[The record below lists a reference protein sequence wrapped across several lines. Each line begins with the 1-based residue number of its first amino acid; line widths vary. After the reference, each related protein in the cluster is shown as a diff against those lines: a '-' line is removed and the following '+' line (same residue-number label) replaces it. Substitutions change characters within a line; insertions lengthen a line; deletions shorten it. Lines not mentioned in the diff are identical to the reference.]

1 MSGSDDN
8 PANVPTQRVVLEA
21 SRSVAHKS
29 LPPMPTDL
37 QPDADGHMPVT
48 LVLFYQYVEPPWTAQ
63 EHKAALKFAT
73 ALAKEHDVCGRG
85 RCATEGLNCS
95 LTGPAAGVRAFCM
108 GLRKWNPL
116 FEETDFKLTDGV
128 PYAHRFKAFT
138 LRKTD
143 ELVAYGLAH
152 EKAPTLKHS
161 RAEHLEAVDYHK
173 MMEQKN
179 TVIIDV
185 RNAYESAIGHFQPP
199 PGGAEL
205 IDPKMRNS
213 HEFPKWL
220 NAPETRAKLEGKKV
234 MMYCTGGIRC
244 ERATALLDQ
253 LEHAG
258 NLKTDGVVMVRGGIE
273 RYLKTYPEGGYWRG
287 KNYLFDRRLE
297 QVAELAKPV
306 EAESWC
312 CVCGVPWDTYRG
324 QYKCGGKLPPP
335 VGTCGVPVLVC
346 NDCIAAGRPEAQ
358 PKLLCPLCTEGY
370 LAPQALPSLGGGL
383 SATDAAGRDAA
394 GRDADAPRKRR
405 KGADA
410 PPSCRLFVGSLPLA
424 TDAAA
429 VRRALGF
436 GMPARVELVHWL
448 QDRETRLFY
457 GSAFV
462 RMASV
467 EHASEAVAAAATAQ
481 GIALKGR
488 KLRVSFSPPKEDQQ
502 WPPEGYVETERP
514 PLS

>member
-1 MSGSDDN
+1 MSGTVEN
-8 PANVPTQRVVLEA
+8 PAGVPSQRVVTEA
-21 SRSVAHKS
+21 SRSVAHKA

-37 QPDADGHMPVT
+37 RPDADGHLPVT

-73 ALAKEHDVCGRG
+73 TLAKQHDVCGRG
-85 RCATEGLNCS
+85 RCASEGLNCS
-95 LTGPAAGVRAFCM
+95 LTGPPASVRAFCN
-108 GLRKWNPL
+108 GLREWNPL

-152 EKAPTLKHS
+152 EKAPTIKNS
-161 RAEHLEAVDYHK
+161 RAEHLEAIDYHK

-185 RNAYESAIGHFQPP
+185 RNAYESAIGHFAPP

-258 NLKTDGVVMVRGGIE
+258 DLKTDGVVMVRGGIE

-297 QVAELAKPV
+297 QVAELAKPAQ
-306 EAESWC
+306 AESWC
-312 CVCGVPWDTYRG
+312 SVCGVAWDTYRG

-335 VGTCGVPVLVC
+335 VGMCGVPVLVC
-346 NDCIAAGRPEAQ
+346 NDCIAAGRPETQ

-383 SATDAAGRDAA
+383 QADRPHVPS

-410 PPSCRLFVGSLPLA
+410 PPCCRLFVGSLPLA

-436 GMPARVELVHWL
+436 GMPARVELIHWL
-448 QDRETRLFY
+448 QDRETKLFY

-462 RMASV
+462 RMDSV
-467 EHASEAVAAAATAQ
+467 EHATEAVAAAATAQ
-481 GIALKGR
+481 GVALKGR
-488 KLRVSFSPPKEDQQ
+488 TLRVSFSPPKEEQQ
-502 WPPEGYVETERP
+502 WPPDGYAETERP
-514 PLS
+514 PLC